1 MENKKALKNF
11 TEAEMKEFMKE
22 IGEKAFRGT
31 QVYSWIYKGAKTFD
45 DMKNIPKSLR
55 EKLEEVSY
63 IGNIDIELKLESK
76 DGKTKKY
83 LFLLNDGNIIETVM
97 MDYDS
102 RVTVCVSNQVGC
114 RMGCRFC
121 ASTMDGLVRNLEPWE
136 ILDQIMKIQ
145 EDTGK
150 RVSNLVL
157 MGSGEPLDNYDNT
170 KQFLKIFMKE
180 IGEKAFRG
188 TQVYSW
194 IYKGAKTFDDM
205 KNIPKSLRE
214 KLEEVSY
221 IGNIDIELKLESKDG
236 KTKKYLF
243 LLNDGNIIET
253 VMMDY
258 DSRVTVCVSNQVGC
272 RMGCRFCAS
281 TMDGLVRNLE
291 PWEILDQIMKIQE
304 DTGKRVSNLVLMG
317 SGEPLD
323 NYDNTKQFLKIVNDE
338 NGLNIGYRH
347 ITLSTCGIVPKIYE
361 LADLEIPINLA
372 ISLHSPYDEKRKEI
386 MPVANKY
393 SIKEI
398 LDACRYYIKKTNR
411 RVTFEYSL
419 IKGVND
425 GKKEAEALASLLK
438 GMLCHV
444 NLIPINEVDERDFK
458 KPDKAF
464 IYKFRDYLEERN
476 IPATVRISMG
486 SDISGACGQL
496 RRKHK

>member
-31 QVYSWIYKGAKTFD
+31 QVYSWIYK
-45 DMKNIPKSLR
+45 S
-55 EKLEEVSY
+55 
-63 IGNIDIELKLESK
+63 
-76 DGKTKKY
+76 
-83 LFLLNDGNIIETVM
+83 
-97 MDYDS
+97 
-102 RVTVCVSNQVGC
+102 
-114 RMGCRFC
+114 
-121 ASTMDGLVRNLEPWE
+121 
-136 ILDQIMKIQ
+136 
-145 EDTGK
+145 
-150 RVSNLVL
+150 
-157 MGSGEPLDNYDNT
+157 
-170 KQFLKIFMKE
+170 
-180 IGEKAFRG
+180 
-188 TQVYSW
+188 
-194 IYKGAKTFDDM
+194 AKTFDDM

-372 ISLHSPYDEKRKEI
+372 ISLHSPYDDKRKEI

-393 SIKEI
+393 SINEI

-425 GKKEAEALASLLK
+425 GKKEAEALAALLK

>member
-1 MENKKALKNF
+1 MENKKALKNL
-11 TEAEMKEFMKE
+11 TEAEMKE
-22 IGEKAFRGT
+22 
-31 QVYSWIYKGAKTFD
+31 
-45 DMKNIPKSLR
+45 
-55 EKLEEVSY
+55 
-63 IGNIDIELKLESK
+63 
-76 DGKTKKY
+76 
-83 LFLLNDGNIIETVM
+83 
-97 MDYDS
+97 
-102 RVTVCVSNQVGC
+102 
-114 RMGCRFC
+114 
-121 ASTMDGLVRNLEPWE
+121 
-136 ILDQIMKIQ
+136 
-145 EDTGK
+145 
-150 RVSNLVL
+150 
-157 MGSGEPLDNYDNT
+157 
-170 KQFLKIFMKE
+170 FMKE

>member
-1 MENKKALKNF
+1 
-11 TEAEMKEFMKE
+11 
-22 IGEKAFRGT
+22 
-31 QVYSWIYKGAKTFD
+31 
-45 DMKNIPKSLR
+45 
-55 EKLEEVSY
+55 
-63 IGNIDIELKLESK
+63 
-76 DGKTKKY
+76 
-83 LFLLNDGNIIETVM
+83 
-97 MDYDS
+97 
-102 RVTVCVSNQVGC
+102 
-114 RMGCRFC
+114 
-121 ASTMDGLVRNLEPWE
+121 
-136 ILDQIMKIQ
+136 
-145 EDTGK
+145 
-150 RVSNLVL
+150 
-157 MGSGEPLDNYDNT
+157 
-170 KQFLKIFMKE
+170 
-180 IGEKAFRG
+180 
-188 TQVYSW
+188 
-194 IYKGAKTFDDM
+194 M

-372 ISLHSPYDEKRKEI
+372 ISLHSPYDDKRKEI

-393 SIKEI
+393 SINEI

-425 GKKEAEALASLLK
+425 GKKEAESLAALLK

>member
-76 DGKTKKY
+76 D
-83 LFLLNDGNIIETVM
+83 
-97 MDYDS
+97 
-102 RVTVCVSNQVGC
+102 R
-114 RMGCRFC
+114 
-121 ASTMDGLVRNLEPWE
+121 
-136 ILDQIMKIQ
+136 
-145 EDTGK
+145 
-150 RVSNLVL
+150 
-157 MGSGEPLDNYDNT
+157 
-170 KQFLKIFMKE
+170 
-180 IGEKAFRG
+180 
-188 TQVYSW
+188 
-194 IYKGAKTFDDM
+194 
-205 KNIPKSLRE
+205 
-214 KLEEVSY
+214 
-221 IGNIDIELKLESKDG
+221 

-419 IKGVND
+419 IKDVND

>member
-11 TEAEMKEFMKE
+11 TEAEMKE
-22 IGEKAFRGT
+22 
-31 QVYSWIYKGAKTFD
+31 
-45 DMKNIPKSLR
+45 
-55 EKLEEVSY
+55 
-63 IGNIDIELKLESK
+63 
-76 DGKTKKY
+76 
-83 LFLLNDGNIIETVM
+83 
-97 MDYDS
+97 
-102 RVTVCVSNQVGC
+102 
-114 RMGCRFC
+114 
-121 ASTMDGLVRNLEPWE
+121 
-136 ILDQIMKIQ
+136 
-145 EDTGK
+145 
-150 RVSNLVL
+150 
-157 MGSGEPLDNYDNT
+157 
-170 KQFLKIFMKE
+170 FMKE

-425 GKKEAEALASLLK
+425 GKKEAEALASLSK

>member
-31 QVYSWIYKGAKTFD
+31 QVYSWIYKGAK
-45 DMKNIPKSLR
+45 
-55 EKLEEVSY
+55 
-63 IGNIDIELKLESK
+63 
-76 DGKTKKY
+76 
-83 LFLLNDGNIIETVM
+83 
-97 MDYDS
+97 
-102 RVTVCVSNQVGC
+102 
-114 RMGCRFC
+114 
-121 ASTMDGLVRNLEPWE
+121 A
-136 ILDQIMKIQ
+136 
-145 EDTGK
+145 
-150 RVSNLVL
+150 
-157 MGSGEPLDNYDNT
+157 
-170 KQFLKIFMKE
+170 
-180 IGEKAFRG
+180 
-188 TQVYSW
+188 
-194 IYKGAKTFDDM
+194 FDDM

-444 NLIPINEVDERDFK
+444 NLIPINDVDEGDFK

-496 RRKHK
+496 RREHK

>member
-11 TEAEMKEFMKE
+11 TEAEMKE
-22 IGEKAFRGT
+22 
-31 QVYSWIYKGAKTFD
+31 
-45 DMKNIPKSLR
+45 
-55 EKLEEVSY
+55 
-63 IGNIDIELKLESK
+63 
-76 DGKTKKY
+76 
-83 LFLLNDGNIIETVM
+83 
-97 MDYDS
+97 
-102 RVTVCVSNQVGC
+102 
-114 RMGCRFC
+114 
-121 ASTMDGLVRNLEPWE
+121 
-136 ILDQIMKIQ
+136 
-145 EDTGK
+145 
-150 RVSNLVL
+150 
-157 MGSGEPLDNYDNT
+157 
-170 KQFLKIFMKE
+170 FMKE

-372 ISLHSPYDEKRKEI
+372 ISLHSPYDDKRKEI

-393 SIKEI
+393 SINEI

-425 GKKEAEALASLLK
+425 GKKEAESLAVLLK

>member
-22 IGEKAFRGT
+22 T
-31 QVYSWIYKGAKTFD
+31 
-45 DMKNIPKSLR
+45 
-55 EKLEEVSY
+55 
-63 IGNIDIELKLESK
+63 
-76 DGKTKKY
+76 
-83 LFLLNDGNIIETVM
+83 
-97 MDYDS
+97 
-102 RVTVCVSNQVGC
+102 
-114 RMGCRFC
+114 
-121 ASTMDGLVRNLEPWE
+121 
-136 ILDQIMKIQ
+136 
-145 EDTGK
+145 
-150 RVSNLVL
+150 
-157 MGSGEPLDNYDNT
+157 
-170 KQFLKIFMKE
+170 
-180 IGEKAFRG
+180 GEKAFRG